1 MADPIK
7 ATTPILRTAVIGAC
21 VVGLVLGAIYLSST
35 KERKTVT
42 LTKTKTSSD
51 PKAAI
56 PPIDAS
62 VPTKT
67 ETATFAL
74 G

>member
-1 MADPIK
+1 MADLIK
-7 ATTPILRTAVIGAC
+7 ATTPTLRIVVVGAC
-21 VVGLVLGAIYLSST
+21 VVGLVLGAIYLGSM
-35 KERKTVT
+35 KERKTMT
-42 LTKTKTSSD
+42 LTKTNAV

-56 PPIDAS
+56 RPVGAS

-67 ETATFAL
+67 ETATFGL

>member
-7 ATTPILRTAVIGAC
+7 ATTPILRMAVVGAC

-42 LTKTKTSSD
+42 LTKTNTSSD
-51 PKAAI
+51 PKAVI
-56 PPIDAS
+56 PAIDAS

>member
-7 ATTPILRTAVIGAC
+7 ATTPILRMVVIGAC

-42 LTKTKTSSD
+42 LTKTNTSSD
-51 PKAAI
+51 PKAVI
-56 PPIDAS
+56 PAIDAS

>member
-7 ATTPILRTAVIGAC
+7 ATTPILRIAVVGAC
-21 VVGLVLGAIYLSST
+21 VVGLVLGAIYLSSM
-35 KERKTVT
+35 KESKTMT
-42 LTKTKTSSD
+42 LTKTSSD

>member
-1 MADPIK
+1 MLDLIK
-7 ATTPILRTAVIGAC
+7 ATTPTLKIVVVGAC
-21 VVGLVLGAIYLSST
+21 AVGLVLGAIYLGST
-35 KERKTVT
+35 KERKTMT
-42 LTKTKTSSD
+42 LTKTSAVPRT
-51 PKAAI
+51 AI

-62 VPTKT
+62 APATT

>member
-1 MADPIK
+1 MADLVK
-7 ATTPILRTAVIGAC
+7 ATTPTLRVAVVGAC
-21 VVGLVLGAIYLSST
+21 VVGLVLGAIYLGSM
-35 KERKTVT
+35 KERKTMT
-42 LTKTKTSSD
+42 LTKTSAV

-56 PPIDAS
+56 PPIGAS

-67 ETATFAL
+67 ETATFGL

>member
-1 MADPIK
+1 MANPIK
-7 ATTPILRTAVIGAC
+7 ATAPILRIAVIGAC

-35 KERKTVT
+35 KERKTVN
-42 LTKTKTSSD
+42 LTETKTSSD

-56 PPIDAS
+56 PAIDAS
-62 VPTKT
+62 VPTQT